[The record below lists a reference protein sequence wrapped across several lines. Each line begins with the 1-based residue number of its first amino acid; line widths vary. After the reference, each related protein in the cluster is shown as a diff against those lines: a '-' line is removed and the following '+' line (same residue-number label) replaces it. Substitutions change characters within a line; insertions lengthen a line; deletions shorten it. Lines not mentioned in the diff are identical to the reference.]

1 MSEHRPE
8 IEKLSIAYC
17 RNILNKNGFNYND
30 QQVEKIRDF
39 LYILADI
46 ELQNLKKIEHEEE
59 SNSLHPRID

>member
-1 MSEHRPE
+1 MSDHRPE
-8 IEKLSIAYC
+8 VEKLSIEYC
-17 RNILNKNGFNYND
+17 RKILNKNGFNYTD
-30 QQVEKIRDF
+30 EQVEKIRDF

>member
-1 MSEHRPE
+1 MSHHQPE
-8 IEKLSIAYC
+8 TEKLSIEYC
-17 RNILNKNGFNYND
+17 QKILRKKGFNYTD
-30 QQVEKIRDF
+30 EQVEKIRDF

>member
-1 MSEHRPE
+1 MSSHRQE
-8 IEKLSIAYC
+8 IEKLSIAHC
-17 RNILNKNGFNYND
+17 KKVLNKNGYNYTD
-30 QQVEKIRDF
+30 EQVEKIRDF